1 MITKAFRDWKFE
13 EVQRTFGLN
22 RVFEHYP
29 LLDTLLQARH
39 TPSERDQYT
48 LRELRQE
55 LLYTIDTLN
64 EEELKVYFIGPLLRL
79 IPFRT
84 QGRRPF
90 LDRAMSFTYGDGL
103 EASGKVDWMLAEGIQ
118 DPREPYFFLHEY
130 KREVE
135 ATGMPATGDPL
146 GQLLIAMVGA
156 QRGYAQRQ
164 NPEVFPLY
172 GCYVLGRNWF
182 FVVLED
188 NQYAVSSAF
197 DATQED
203 IFSIYSI
210 MTEILY
216 LTEVLVG

>member
-1 MITKAFRDWKFE
+1 MIAKAFRDWKFE

-29 LLDTLLQARH
+29 LLDTLLQAQH
-39 TPSERDQYT
+39 LPSERDQYT

-79 IPFRT
+79 IPFRA

-90 LDRAMSFTYGDGL
+90 LDRAMSFPYGDGL

-135 ATGMPATGDPL
+135 ATGDPL

-156 QRGYAQRQ
+156 QRQ
-164 NPEVFPLY
+164 NSEVSPLY

-210 MTEILY
+210 MTEILHR
-216 LTEVLVG
+216 TEVLVG